1 MQEFNKLKF
10 MIFDKYQLS
19 LFKFCPNEIL
29 SLKNGKFSNNLMR
42 KSNISY
48 YNDKEVA
55 KYAINYLKT
64 IKKSNNANLTD
75 IDKRLLLFLNDNK

>member
-10 MIFDKYQLS
+10 LLFDKYQLS

-29 SLKNGKFSNNLMR
+29 SLKNGQFSNNLMR

-55 KYAINYLKT
+55 KCAINYLKN
-64 IKKSNNANLTD
+64 IKK
-75 IDKRLLLFLNDNK
+75 KKC